1 MSEEKRT
8 LETADVQRIM
18 EILPHRY
25 PMLLID
31 RVEEMDGEKSAVG
44 IKNVTATEPF
54 LAGHFP
60 GKPVF
65 PGVLLLEAMA
75 QTAGVM
81 VLAHKGIKAADSLVY
96 FVSIDKAKFRKPVVP
111 GDVVRFEVQTI
122 KGRRNIYWFDCKAK
136 VDGEVVA
143 EAVVSAMLAEDP
155 EKIAARQ
162 AREQAGEA

>member
-1 MSEEKRT
+1 MSDRKLDSAD
-8 LETADVQRIM
+8 LERIK
-18 EILPHRY
+18 EILPHRD

-31 RVEEMDGEKSAVG
+31 RVEEMDGEASAVG
-44 IKNVTATEPF
+44 YKTVTGEEPF

-65 PGVLLLEAMA
+65 PGMLVLEAMA

-96 FVSIDKAKFRKPVVP
+96 FVSVDKARFRRPVVP
-111 GDVVRFEVQTI
+111 GETIRFDVKTI
-122 KGRRNIYWFDCKAK
+122 KGRRNIYWFDCKAS
-136 VDGEVVA
+136 VDGEVCA

-155 EKIAARQ
+155 EKIAARRQ
-162 AREQAGEA
+162 AESGE

>member
-1 MSEEKRT
+1 MT
-8 LETADVQRIM
+8 DAADAETPGVADVQRIM

-31 RVEEMDGEKSAVG
+31 RVEEMNGETSAVG
-44 IKNVTATEPF
+44 IKNVTASEPY

-65 PGVLLLEAMA
+65 PGMLLLEAMT

-96 FVSIDKAKFRKPVVP
+96 FVSVDKAKFRKPVVP
-111 GDVVRFEVQTI
+111 GDTVRFEVKTL
-122 KGRRNIYWFDCKAK
+122 KSRKTIYWFECKAL
-136 VDGEVVA
+136 VDGQVCA

-162 AREQAGEA
+162 KQT

>member
-81 VLAHKGIKAADSLVY
+81 VLAHKGIRAADSLVY
-96 FVSIDKAKFRKPVVP
+96 FVSVDKAKFRKPVVP
-111 GDVVRFEVQTI
+111 GDVVRFEVKTI
-122 KGRRNIYWFDCKAK
+122 KGRRNIYWFDCKAR

-155 EKIAARQ
+155 EKIAVRQ
-162 AREQAGEA
+162 AGVSADRA

>member
-1 MSEEKRT
+1 MSDNQAA
-8 LETADVQRIM
+8 LDSADIQRIM
-18 EILPHRY
+18 EILPHRF

-31 RVEEMDGEKSAVG
+31 RVEEMDGESSAVG

-96 FVSIDKAKFRKPVVP
+96 FVSIDKARFRKPVVP
-111 GDVVRFEVQTI
+111 GDTVRFEVRTL
-122 KGRRNIYWFDCKAK
+122 KGRRNIYWFDCQAK
-136 VDGEVVA
+136 VNGEVVA

-155 EKIAARQ
+155 EKIAARRK
-162 AREQAGEA
+162 AAAEEG

>member
-1 MSEEKRT
+1 MDKPVSE
-8 LETADVQRIM
+8 LPSADVQRIM

-31 RVEEMDGEKSAVG
+31 RVVEMNGEESAVG

-60 GKPVF
+60 DKPVF

-96 FVSIDKAKFRKPVVP
+96 FVSIDKARFRRPVVP
-111 GDVVRFEVQTI
+111 GDTVRFEVKTI
-122 KGRRNIYWFDCKAK
+122 KGRRNIYWFDCKAV
-136 VDGEVVA
+136 VDGEVCA

-162 AREQAGEA
+162 REKQRG